1 MKRKRIYISIPISG
15 HDLEKVKEKAMK
27 IPNKIRIGGQD
38 IVIEM
43 PEHLPDNKLGDICV
57 AGGKIRI
64 AKKFSDNEQSETSIT
79 NTFMHEVVHGVLDT
93 MGEFELSR
101 NENFVSPFASL
112 MVDVIEEIV
121 KVNKEECING
131 KSE

>member
-1 MKRKRIYISIPISG
+1 
-15 HDLEKVKEKAMK
+15 MK
-27 IPNKIRIGGQD
+27 IPGKIRIGGQD

-43 PEHLPDNKLGDICV
+43 SEHLPDNRLGDICL

-79 NTFMHEVVHGVLDT
+79 NTFIHEVVHGVLTT
-93 MGEFELSR
+93 MGESELTE
-101 NENFVSPFASL
+101 NERFVCTFASL
-112 MVDVIEEIV
+112 VVDVIEEIV
-121 KVNKEECING
+121 KVNKEESPND

>member
-1 MKRKRIYISIPISG
+1 
-15 HDLEKVKEKAMK
+15 MK

-43 PEHLPDNKLGDICV
+43 PEHLPDNRLGDICV
-57 AGGKIRI
+57 AEGKMRI

-93 MGEFELSR
+93 MGEFELSG
-101 NENFVSPFASL
+101 NEKFVSSFASL

-121 KVNKEECING
+121 KVNKDECVDG
-131 KSE
+131 KS

>member
-1 MKRKRIYISIPISG
+1 
-15 HDLEKVKEKAMK
+15 MK

-43 PEHLPDNKLGDICV
+43 PEHLPDNELGDICV

-93 MGEFELSR
+93 IGEFELSG
-101 NENFVSPFASL
+101 NEKFVSPFASL
-112 MVDVIEEIV
+112 LVDVIEEIV
-121 KVNKEECING
+121 KVNKDGCVDG
-131 KSE
+131 KS

>member
-1 MKRKRIYISIPISG
+1 
-15 HDLEKVKEKAMK
+15 MK

-43 PEHLPDNKLGDICV
+43 PEHLPDNELGDICV

-79 NTFMHEVVHGVLDT
+79 NTFIHEVVHGVLDT
-93 MGEFELSR
+93 MGEFELSG
-101 NENFVSPFASL
+101 NEKFVSPFASL
-112 MVDVIEEIV
+112 LVDVIEEIV
-121 KVNKEECING
+121 KVNKDGCVDG
-131 KSE
+131 KS

>member
-1 MKRKRIYISIPISG
+1 
-15 HDLEKVKEKAMK
+15 MK

-43 PEHLPDNKLGDICV
+43 PEHLPDNELGDICV

-93 MGEFELSR
+93 MGEFELSG
-101 NENFVSPFASL
+101 NEKFVSPFASL

-121 KVNKEECING
+121 KVNKEECIND